1 MNDSN
6 PQSIFETG
14 LSTRAIKMI
23 PYWRIRFLAPEDE
36 IDGLFDA
43 IKAIAPLVYGKTD
56 QNAFRASSGYEYYRP
71 MKGTPTGAETETRKR
86 PGITEMNLSIPTDQ
100 ALLEKIIDTI
110 YEMHSYYE
118 PPISVEPILRSET
131 RGLDD
136 SKNPNRWWNKEG
148 DWKKD

>member
-1 MNDSN
+1 MNDTN

-14 LSTRAIKMI
+14 LTTRAIKMI
-23 PYWRIRFLAPEDE
+23 PYWRIRFLAPDDE

-43 IKAIAPLVYGKTD
+43 IKVVAPLVYGKTD
-56 QNAFRASSGYEYYRP
+56 QNAFRASPGYEYYRP
-71 MKGTPTGAETETRKR
+71 MEGTPTGAETETRKR
-86 PGITEMNLSIPTDQ
+86 PGIAEMNMSIPTDQ
-100 ALLEKIIDTI
+100 ALLEKIIDVI
-110 YEMHSYYE
+110 YENHSYYE

>member
-1 MNDSN
+1 MNASN

-14 LSTRAIKMI
+14 ISTRAIKMI
-23 PYWRIRFLAPEDE
+23 PYWRIRFLAPDDE

-43 IKAIAPLVYGKTD
+43 IKVIAPLVYGKTD
-56 QNAFRASSGYEYYRP
+56 QNAYRANSGYEYYRP
-71 MKGTPTGAETETRKR
+71 MEGTPTGAETETRKR
-86 PGITEMNLSIPTDQ
+86 PSITEMNLAIPTDQ
-100 ALLEKIIDTI
+100 KLLEKIIDVI

-131 RGLDD
+131 KGLDD
-136 SKNPNRWWNKEG
+136 SKNPNRWWNKDG

>member
-1 MNDSN
+1 MNTTN

-14 LSTRAIKMI
+14 ISTRAIKMI
-23 PYWRIRFLAPEDE
+23 PYWRIRFLAPDDE

-43 IKAIAPLVYGKTD
+43 IKVIAPLVYGKTD
-56 QNAFRASSGYEYYRP
+56 QNAFRANSGYEYYRP
-71 MKGTPTGAETETRKR
+71 MEGTPTGAETETRKR
-86 PGITEMNLSIPTDQ
+86 PGITEMNLAIPTEQ
-100 ALLEKIIDTI
+100 VLLEKIIDVI